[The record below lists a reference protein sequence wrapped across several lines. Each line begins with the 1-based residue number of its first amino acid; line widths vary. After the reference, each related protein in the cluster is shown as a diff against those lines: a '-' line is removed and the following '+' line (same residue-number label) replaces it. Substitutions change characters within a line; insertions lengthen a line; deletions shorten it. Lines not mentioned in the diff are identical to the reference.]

1 MTALVLD
8 PGQATL
14 WWIALAVGA
23 VVVGVVIALLT
34 LLSRLLTG
42 VGSSVAALEE
52 VAGRIDGAAPGD
64 DLPAA
69 AASLRELGT
78 EIKLQDELLGQ
89 WTQRSR

>member
-8 PGQATL
+8 SGQATL

-64 DLPAA
+64 LPAA